1 MQGTTLAS
9 FSTAPWMLCAV
20 VMYHNLGHHEHN
32 GAMRDA
38 GIAIGKRHEKVYM
51 YIVGTF
57 Y

>member
-20 VMYHNLGHHEHN
+20 VMYHNLGHHEHD